1 MGKGWGQRADKER
14 ILGGGWKADPEEHH
28 KTGKIGMCAFLED
41 EFFRSFLSS
50 SSDSN
55 SNG

>member
-1 MGKGWGQRADKER
+1 MGKGWGQRAEKER
-14 ILGGGWKADPEEHH
+14 ILGGGWNADPEERH
-28 KTGKIGMCAFLED
+28 KTGKTGVCAFLED